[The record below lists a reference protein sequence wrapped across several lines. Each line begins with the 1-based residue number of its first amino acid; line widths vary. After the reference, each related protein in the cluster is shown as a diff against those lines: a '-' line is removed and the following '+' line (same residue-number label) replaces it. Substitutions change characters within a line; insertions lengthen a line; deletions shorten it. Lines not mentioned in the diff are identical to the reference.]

1 MTIEKQRAEGR
12 GQEVEG
18 TEEAREAE
26 GAGEA
31 NQNASLISPQG
42 GNKLHPSSFSSPTPH
57 SPLPTPSPHGKLY
70 GLGIGPGDPELL
82 TLKAHRILT
91 SVPVIAYPMMESG
104 KVLARAIVADFIRP
118 EQIEIPMPLPFSV
131 ERSSQPYYDIGAE
144 TIAQHLTDGRDVA
157 VLCEGDPMLY
167 GSFMYIYNRL
177 AGRFQTEVVPGISS
191 TFASAAMLGAPLTYR
206 NDVLSI
212 MPATL
217 DEATLRNRLA
227 VADAAIIIKLGRHFA
242 KVRAILDEL
251 GLLSRAL
258 YIERATM
265 PNQQIRQIAD
275 MNPADVPYWALI
287 LIPSETRPQ

>member
-1 MTIEKQRAEGR
+1 MNQVDIK
-12 GQEVEG
+12 
-18 TEEAREAE
+18 EE
-26 GAGEA
+26 
-31 NQNASLISPQG
+31 QIITQSKVSPK
-42 GNKLHPSSFSSPTPH
+42 GN
-57 SPLPTPSPHGKLY
+57 LY

-82 TLKAHRILT
+82 TIKAHRILT
-91 SVPVIAYPMMESG
+91 SVPVIAYPTMESG

-118 EQIEIPMPLPFSV
+118 EQIEVPMPLPFSV
-131 ERSSQPYYDIGAE
+131 ARSSQPYYDTAAE
-144 TIAQHLTDGRDVA
+144 KIAEHLEAGRDVA

-167 GSFMYIYNRL
+167 GSFMYIFNRL
-177 AGRFQTEVVPGISS
+177 ADRFHTEVIPGISS

-217 DEATLRNRLA
+217 EASILRDRLA

-242 KVRAILDEL
+242 KVKAVLEEL

-265 PNQQIRQIAD
+265 PNQTIKAIASVV
-275 MNPADVPYWALI
+275 ADEVPYWAI
-287 LIPSETRPQ
+287 VMIPSQTNPQ